1 MILLVS
7 RSRRPSILNDRSP
20 VPSQTLTCFARSDPI
35 PFPTSIPN
43 DKGRNSPC
51 MRPPRTSFQA
61 CLCSLPTM
69 QLLSAHTQLT
79 TLYLFYLTMYL
90 THFTA
95 VVNSDVV
102 HAALSVASAKLQKDL
117 KKTDGAKRTR
127 LVGIQ
132 KLDDANDAGGRY
144 SADCTLILTEGDSA
158 KTLAVSTTIQPL
170 LHWQHAENVRCVCFS
185 T

>member
-1 MILLVS
+1 
-7 RSRRPSILNDRSP
+7 
-20 VPSQTLTCFARSDPI
+20 
-35 PFPTSIPN
+35 
-43 DKGRNSPC
+43 
-51 MRPPRTSFQA
+51 
-61 CLCSLPTM
+61 
-69 QLLSAHTQLT
+69 
-79 TLYLFYLTMYL
+79 
-90 THFTA
+90 

-158 KTLAVSTTIQPL
+158 KTLAVSTTI
-170 LHWQHAENVRCVCFS
+170 
-185 T
+185 